1 MTSPPPAGPGP
12 GVAELPARDPASEDD
27 FVARWRSA
35 PDGSDGDDGGE
46 LLALVIAAVEA
57 KRPTLAARLVGLLEL
72 DEGDELHPAVLRA
85 QRAASLLLRAGGEA
99 AITAFTQ
106 EIEGLRS
113 PMFRRAHRRLRRGGV
128 PRDPRRGRR

>member
-12 GVAELPARDPASEDD
+12 SVAELPARDPASEDD

-35 PDGSDGDDGGE
+35 SDGDDGGE

-72 DEGDELHPAVLRA
+72 EEGDDLHPAVLRA

-113 PMFRRAHRRLRRGGV
+113 PMFSRAHRRLRRGGV

>member
-1 MTSPPPAGPGP
+1 MTSPPPAGPGSSV
-12 GVAELPARDPASEDD
+12 GAQPARDPASEDD

-35 PDGSDGDDGGE
+35 SEGDDGGE

-72 DEGDELHPAVLRA
+72 DEGDDLHPAVLRA

-113 PMFRRAHRRLRRGGV
+113 PMFSRAHRRLRRGGL